1 MDAIIYLKDGG
12 FIKTENVSVTDMVQL
27 NSDNCIAVIGDVIIK
42 FSDVKYIKIGE
53 ENAKDKN

>member
-12 FIKTENVSVTDMVQL
+12 FIKTENVSVTDITRL
-27 NSDNCIAVIGDVIIK
+27 NNDNCVAVIGDVIIK

-53 ENAKDKN
+53 ENDKDKN

>member
-12 FIKTENVSVTDMVQL
+12 FIKTENVSVTDITRL
-27 NSDNCIAVIGDVIIK
+27 NNDNCVAVIGDVIIK

-53 ENAKDKN
+53 END

>member
-1 MDAIIYLKDGG
+1 MNAIIYLKDGG
-12 FIKTENVSVTDMVQL
+12 FIKTENVSVTDITRL

-53 ENAKDKN
+53 END

>member
-12 FIKTENVSVTDMVQL
+12 FIKTENVSVTDIVQL
-27 NSDNCIAVIGDVIIK
+27 NNDNCVAVIGDVIIK

-53 ENAKDKN
+53 ENDNDKN

>member
-53 ENAKDKN
+53 END

>member
-12 FIKTENVSVTDMVQL
+12 FIKTENVSVTDIVQL

-53 ENAKDKN
+53 ENDKDKN

>member
-12 FIKTENVSVTDMVQL
+12 FIKTENVTVTDIVQL
-27 NSDNCIAVIGDVIIK
+27 NRDNCIAVIGDVIIK

-53 ENAKDKN
+53 ENDKDKN

>member
-12 FIKTENVSVTDMVQL
+12 FIKTENVSVTDIVQL

-53 ENAKDKN
+53 ENDKNKN